1 MADEQSTAKKS
12 NKAWWIVLG
21 VIAAA
26 LVIYIIA
33 GMAGRGITADTL
45 DGKFVQVLENNNC
58 LACHMEN
65 PASVWY
71 EGLPIASGMIAKD
84 KADAYKFIDLEK
96 VIAQVNNGETVSAP
110 DVAKIE
116 MSARNNS
123 MPVISYA
130 VVHPGSS
137 LNTEEKEIVYEWV
150 AAQRTAQVTAFSE
163 QYGMNLSGESLEKAV
178 AEPVMILPEPG
189 YGVDM
194 DMAMLG
200 LDVYHDT
207 RLSGDNT
214 LACASCHQLSHA
226 GQDNSPHARGIT
238 GSLGGVSAPTV
249 YNAVFNVEQFW
260 DGRAADLKAQASGP
274 PTNPIEMGS
283 ETWDDIAVRLKEDP
297 DMVKRFQDVFGDREI
312 SEDTI
317 TEAIAEFEKLLIT
330 PNSPFDKYL
339 MGDEEA
345 ISADA
350 KQGYELFK
358 KYYCATCHVGAAM
371 GGQSFESLGTTTD
384 VAEYFKE
391 RGDAEGDGDQGRV
404 AHTGVETDRY
414 KFKVPTLRNI
424 EQTWP
429 YFHDGSKLSLQEA
442 VRTMFKFQTDHQNP
456 TDAEVNQIVEFLKTL
471 NGENVYMDY
480 DFYPSNNL
488 YPEN

>member
-1 MADEQSTAKKS
+1 MADEQNTATSKK
-12 NKAWWIVLG
+12 KWWIIPVAILALG
-21 VIAAA
+21 A
-26 LVIYIIA
+26 IYVVA
-33 GMAGRGITADTL
+33 SMSGRGITADTL

-71 EGLPIASGMIAKD
+71 EGLPIAKDTIARD
-84 KADAYKFIDLEK
+84 KANAYKFIDLEK
-96 VIAQVNNGETVSAP
+96 VIAQVNAGEQVSAP

-123 MPVISYA
+123 MPVVSYA
-130 VVHPGSS
+130 MVHPGSS
-137 LNTEEKEIVYEWV
+137 LNGEEQAIVLDWVKE
-150 AAQRTAQVTAFSE
+150 QRTAQVTAFSE
-163 QYGMNLSGESLEKAV
+163 QYGMNLSGDALEKAI
-178 AEPVMILPEPG
+178 AEPVMVLPEPG

-200 LDVYHDT
+200 KDVYHDT

-260 DGRAADLKAQASGP
+260 DGRAADLKAQAAGP

-283 ETWDDIAVRLKEDP
+283 ETWEDIADRLKEDP
-297 DMVKRFQDVFGDREI
+297 EMVKRFKEVFKDREI

-339 MGDEEA
+339 MGDDGA

-350 KQGYELFK
+350 KKGYELFK

-384 VAEYFKE
+384 VMEYFEE
-391 RGDAEGDGDQGRV
+391 RGDGIGDGDAGRV
-404 AHTGVETDRY
+404 AHSGVETDRY

-456 TDAEVNQIVEFLKTL
+456 TDAEVEQLVEFLKTL
-471 NGENVYMDY
+471 NGENEYMSY
-480 DFYPSNNL
+480 DFYPSNNI
-488 YPEN
+488 YPEY